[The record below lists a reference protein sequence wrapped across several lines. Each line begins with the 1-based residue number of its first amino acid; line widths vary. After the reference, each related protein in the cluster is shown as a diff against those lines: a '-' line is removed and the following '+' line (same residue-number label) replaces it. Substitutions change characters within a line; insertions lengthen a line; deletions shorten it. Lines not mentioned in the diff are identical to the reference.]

1 MNLEN
6 YLNIQ
11 EEVTL
16 SNSKLIVVTK
26 NQLIDDV
33 SKLYQAGC
41 RQFAENRVQE
51 LLKKKEQLPKDIQW
65 HLIGSLQKNKVSQ
78 IINFITLIHSVDSL
92 ELAVEINKRAK
103 EVDRIVD
110 ILLQIYISHDETK
123 HGFDFE
129 LLLDSLNQ
137 KKWNELSHIN
147 IVGVMGMASFS
158 EDKVLIASE
167 FQFLHNC
174 FSTLKDNYF
183 NRSTFKEISMGMSS
197 DYKLALQHG
206 STMVRIGSSIF
217 A

>member
-51 LLKKKEQLPKDIQW
+51 LLKKKEQLPKDVQW

-78 IINFITLIHSVDSL
+78 IINL
-92 ELAVEINKRAK
+92 
-103 EVDRIVD
+103 
-110 ILLQIYISHDETK
+110 
-123 HGFDFE
+123 
-129 LLLDSLNQ
+129 
-137 KKWNELSHIN
+137 
-147 IVGVMGMASFS
+147 
-158 EDKVLIASE
+158 
-167 FQFLHNC
+167 
-174 FSTLKDNYF
+174 
-183 NRSTFKEISMGMSS
+183 
-197 DYKLALQHG
+197 
-206 STMVRIGSSIF
+206 
-217 A
+217 